1 MGFEEGQDWICM
13 FKGSLWL
20 HRGRGTRRAR
30 AEAGGRSEATDLART
45 AITGVLEQS
54 VSAPRGGLCYP
65 ARRARACTKGR
76 QISLLRVFAELT
88 TFKKKLKM
96 VFAILKRTTQWF
108 RAHSQSRA
116 FITTL

>member
-1 MGFEEGQDWICM
+1 MGFEEGQDWICV
-13 FKGSLWL
+13 FKGLSWL
-20 HRGRGTRRAR
+20 RRGRGTRRAR
-30 AEAGGRSEATDLART
+30 AEAGGRSEATDLGRT

-76 QISLLRVFAELT
+76 QISPPSCVLSL
-88 TFKKKLKM
+88 KKLKM
-96 VFAILKRTTQWF
+96 VFAILKCTTQWF

>member
-1 MGFEEGQDWICM
+1 MGFEEGQDWICV

-20 HRGRGTRRAR
+20 RRGRGTRRAR
-30 AEAGGRSEATDLART
+30 AEAGGRSEATDPGRT
-45 AITGVLEQS
+45 VITGVLEQS

-76 QISLLRVFAELT
+76 QISPPPCVLSL
-88 TFKKKLKM
+88 KKLKM